1 VGNRVGNIGA
11 VKTSGLTRL
20 PNDGG
25 GCRRTL
31 GSSSLRK
38 IRGAL
43 LSRGVF
49 QKSEITSR
57 KVSPENRPG
66 CIFFGL
72 RDPGVRHDQARLRQR
87 RGELGPDEGSRL
99 PRPAG
104 TR

>member
-1 VGNRVGNIGA
+1 MGNRVGKIGA

-43 LSRGVF
+43 LSRGVRR
-49 QKSEITSR
+49 ECNWTLRNTGTAARNR
-57 KVSPENRPG
+57 KF
-66 CIFFGL
+66 IL
-72 RDPGVRHDQARLRQR
+72 A
-87 RGELGPDEGSRL
+87 LGDVFADMAVIPTGGSYGMSL
-99 PRPAG
+99 L
-104 TR
+104 